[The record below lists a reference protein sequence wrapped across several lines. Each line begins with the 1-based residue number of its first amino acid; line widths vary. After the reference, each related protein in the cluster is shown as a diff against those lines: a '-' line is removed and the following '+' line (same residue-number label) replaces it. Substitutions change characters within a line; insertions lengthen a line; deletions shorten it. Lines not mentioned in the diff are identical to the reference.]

1 MVVLPFLCVQHRN
14 AWKGLSGKGSQPF
27 PEERDLLR
35 RDAAAAQ
42 AALSARS
49 GQSHLEAERLP
60 NGELFKSLTIANFL
74 LFSLLSCQILP
85 TCARLNCPLIAAET
99 TTVRA
104 AGKQRGKEPGE
115 EDDLHQQL
123 VNAEHLLG
131 SHKPRSLL
139 FQLAM

>member
-14 AWKGLSGKGSQPF
+14 AWKGRLGKGSQPI

-74 LFSLLSCQILP
+74 FFFSSVMSDIAHLCSSELPFNSC
-85 TCARLNCPLIAAET
+85 R
-99 TTVRA
+99 
-104 AGKQRGKEPGE
+104 
-115 EDDLHQQL
+115 DH
-123 VNAEHLLG
+123 H
-131 SHKPRSLL
+131 S
-139 FQLAM
+139 

>member
-1 MVVLPFLCVQHRN
+1 MFFPSSVCSTEMPGRADWEKAASLSQRREICSAGMRLQHKLPCQPGVVRATWKQKGFQMESYLNPLQLPISSF
-14 AWKGLSGKGSQPF
+14 
-27 PEERDLLR
+27 
-35 RDAAAAQ
+35 
-42 AALSARS
+42 
-49 GQSHLEAERLP
+49 
-60 NGELFKSLTIANFL
+60 
-74 LFSLLSCQILP
+74 FSLLSCQILP
-85 TCARLNCPLIAAET
+85 TCAHLNCPLIAAET